1 VPICKRNYGNNY
13 WFQQDNS
20 RIHTAKVVKEWMIN
34 AHFPVMQWPA
44 RSADINIMEN
54 IWKMLEDIIYNIFPI
69 ISVDVLKKEIEKA
82 FFRLNTTKRPVLINL
97 YETFR
102 QRLLNVIERK
112 GNQINI

>member
-1 VPICKRNYGNNY
+1 
-13 WFQQDNS
+13 
-20 RIHTAKVVKEWMIN
+20 
-34 AHFPVMQWPA
+34 
-44 RSADINIMEN
+44 MEN
-54 IWKMLEDIIYNIFPI
+54 IWKILEDIIYDRFPI
-69 ISVDVLKKEIEKA
+69 ISVDELKKEIEKA